1 MQGMTETQSA
11 YTVVFASNERGVLP
25 LTVAAFSL
33 VDSARETTTYDIVIL
48 SEGICEKSQESI
60 VESIKRVSPRH
71 SVRFFEMSSLY
82 EKQQELDKV
91 CGHWPKSAWARI
103 FIADLLPDVDRVLY
117 LDIDM
122 LICEDCTELF
132 TMDMQG
138 AAVGAV
144 YESISSKNNNYN
156 DKLNIPKQ
164 YQGYFNSGTLLMDLN
179 VFRRDKL
186 ASKILNFANQYKEHL
201 DYPDQDCLNGALYD
215 NVIRLHPRWNWND
228 ITTRRVMNHLP
239 NTNTLIRA
247 STYKEIIEASVYPAI
262 IHFFGG
268 AKPWKYNYR
277 IMRNRYEAA
286 LKKSG
291 VAGYNLHDGWSFKIF
306 LNRIFYPVIYAMVW
320 HRVRKMRKYFN
331 ITEPPPASTW
341 GHSRDIATKGW
352 DAELYQ

>member
-1 MQGMTETQSA
+1 MSATRQA
-11 YTVVFASNERGVLP
+11 YTVVFASNENGVLP

-33 VDSARETTTYDIVIL
+33 VDSARDTTTYDINIL
-48 SEGICEKSQESI
+48 SEGICKESQEKI
-60 VESIKRVSPRH
+60 TASIKRVSPRH
-71 SVRFFEMSSLY
+71 SVRFIEMASIY
-82 EKQQELDKV
+82 EKRQDLAAL
-91 CGHWPKSAWARI
+91 CGAWPISTWARI
-103 FIADLLPDVDRVLY
+103 FIADLLPEVERVLY

-122 LICEDCTELF
+122 LICDDCAELF

-138 AAVGAV
+138 AAIGAI
-144 YESISSKNNNYN
+144 YESLSTKNKHYNNE
-156 DKLNIPKQ
+156 LEIPEQ
-164 YQGYFNSGTLLMDLN
+164 YKGYFNAGTILMDLN
-179 VFRRDKL
+179 TFRRDKL
-186 ASKILNFANQYKEHL
+186 PNKILDFANSHKNHL
-201 DYPDQDCLNGALYD
+201 SYPDQDCLNGVLYD

-228 ITTRRVMNHLP
+228 ITTRRVLNHNP
-239 NTNTLIRA
+239 DTNTLIRA
-247 STYKEIIEASVYPAI
+247 ATYKEVIEASCYPGI
-262 IHFFGG
+262 IHFCGQY
-268 AKPWKYNYR
+268 KPWKYNYH

-291 VAGYNLHDGWSFKIF
+291 VTGYNLHDGWSFKIF